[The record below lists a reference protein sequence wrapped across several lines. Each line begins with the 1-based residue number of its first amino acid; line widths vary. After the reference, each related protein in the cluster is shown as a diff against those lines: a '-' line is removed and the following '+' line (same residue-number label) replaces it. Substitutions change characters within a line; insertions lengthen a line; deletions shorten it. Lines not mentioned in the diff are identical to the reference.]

1 MEPIKTSADRRTL
14 KVTVRGR
21 FDMSLVFDLWQTC
34 QLEQGRY
41 HTYIFDLARVGELRD
56 SGLAWLTMFHWRA
69 TRAGAGVRLINC
81 RPEITE
87 RCVSAGLE
95 MGAAAP
101 LVSVDDAGFT
111 VYSIYKPNRGCVYN
125 TRLREPM
132 DHYNT
137 HAPLSKSELKALDAF
152 LISGATPNACMNME
166 ELDGFFAALICGP
179 EMVMP
184 NEYLPIVWCQENEE
198 DRLVFESEAQAQHIL
213 SLLMRHWNTIATTL
227 DAGEPYEPLLY
238 EYEAEGTRTA
248 FGNDWAMGFMRGL
261 FLRKEAWQA
270 YLDDKE
276 HTGTLIPIITLA
288 KEHNPKMV
296 EEKLTPEQRAK
307 ILKVL
312 PACILMIYRYWQL
325 HTITRRGK
333 HNAPLLDELE
343 QAVSVR

>member
-1 MEPIKTSADRRTL
+1 MEPIKTSADHSTL

-34 QLEQGRY
+34 QLEQDRY
-41 HTYIFDLARVGELRD
+41 HTYIFDLGRVGELRD
-56 SGLAWLTMFHWRA
+56 SGLAWLMMFHRRA
-69 TRAGAGVRLINC
+69 ARAGAGVRLINC

-95 MGAAAP
+95 IGSAVPTFFVHAAA
-101 LVSVDDAGFT
+101 AHT
-111 VYSIYKPNRGCVYN
+111 VYLAREPMRGCVHK
-125 TRLREPM
+125 TRLKELM

-137 HAPLSKSELKALDAF
+137 HAPLSKSELEALDAF
-152 LISGATPNACMNME
+152 LISGATSNACMNME

-184 NEYLPIVWCQENEE
+184 SEYLPIVWGQENEE
-198 DRLVFESEAQAQHIL
+198 DGLVFESEAQAQQIF

-238 EYEAEGTRTA
+238 EYEVEGTRTA

-261 FLRKEAWQA
+261 LLHKEAWQT

-276 HTGTLIPIITLA
+276 HTGTLMPIIALA

-296 EEKLTPEQRAK
+296 EEKFTPEQRAK
-307 ILKVL
+307 MLKVL
-312 PACILMIYRYWQL
+312 PACILMIYRYWQSYR
-325 HTITRRGK
+325 TGAKCSGSI
-333 HNAPLLDELE
+333 
-343 QAVSVR
+343 S